1 MKWLVAIALLAGVTA
16 AHADSMSP
24 HLTLEQVQTIIASR
38 QVVAAPDGSRYA
50 VKLLRANSPK
60 RDRFSFEVEFIPLPR
75 TSQ

>member
-1 MKWLVAIALLAGVTA
+1 MKWSAAIALLAVVT

-24 HLTLEQVQTIIASR
+24 HLTLEQVQIIIASR

-60 RDRFSFEVEFIPLPR
+60 RDRFSFEVEFIPLPMAR
-75 TSQ
+75 Q